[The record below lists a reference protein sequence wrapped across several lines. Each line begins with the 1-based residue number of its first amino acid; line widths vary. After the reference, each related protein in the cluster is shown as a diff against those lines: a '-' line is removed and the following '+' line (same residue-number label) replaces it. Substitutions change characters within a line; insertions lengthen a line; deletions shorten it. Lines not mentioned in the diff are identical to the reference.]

1 MHLIKI
7 IGAKEFLQ
15 QKIGFFEVEYIN
27 INSILL
33 IRYKRFSVNRNVW
46 VYQIWATKVRL
57 ICDIE
62 LALVFYNM
70 LDFH

>member
-27 INSILL
+27 INSIWDNKAFSITHTLQTTL
-33 IRYKRFSVNRNVW
+33 CTPKCLGILNLGYKS
-46 VYQIWATKVRL
+46 T
-57 ICDIE
+57 
-62 LALVFYNM
+62 
-70 LDFH
+70 LDM